1 MDIWTVVRFIHLL
14 SVAGWLGG
22 MLFLGLVV
30 VPVVRAHGGIERSRA
45 LVTAVGRRFGWL
57 GGIAWVGILVT
68 GMSLLHHRNV
78 MFSDLPDTEYG
89 KKVLTKFI
97 LLMLVGVAVVFHS
110 VVQSPRIRRAEEAGD
125 VATRRRWRAIGGV
138 LDGVMLLATLVA
150 LFLGASLVS

>member
-14 SVAGWLGG
+14 SVAAWLGG

-30 VPVVRAHGGIERSRA
+30 VPVVRASGGIEKSRA

-57 GGIAWVGILVT
+57 GGIAWVGLLVT
-68 GMSLLHHRNV
+68 GMLLLHHRDV

-97 LLMLVGVAVVFHS
+97 LLILIGVAVVFHG
-110 VVQSPRIRRAEEAGD
+110 VVQSPRVRRAEAAGD
-125 VATRRRWRAIGGV
+125 AATRRTWQIVGGV
-138 LDGVMLLATLVA
+138 IDAFMLLATLVA
-150 LFLGASLVS
+150 LFLAVSLVS